1 MSVKSLS
8 DRADLN
14 TLVEVSN
21 AVQYRS
27 FEETAKKIFETCRK
41 LIDARSGYVALL
53 NKDGKN
59 NDVLFLDSGGL
70 ECTVDPTLQMPIRG
84 LRELVYSERR
94 VVYRNGFQDSEW
106 IQYLPTG
113 HVELGNVLFAPLL
126 VQGKVVGLLGLA
138 NKPNGFNDDDA
149 RIAKAF
155 GDFIAISLIL
165 SRTTE
170 ALGKSEQKYRHLVEN
185 LNEGVWATDDIGNTT
200 FVNRQLADMMGYEM
214 DEMIGRPFFS
224 FIDEYDAEKAR
235 RSFEN
240 LKSGVKAQLDL
251 TLVRGDGTRVSAT
264 MVSSIVVDDEGNFD
278 GSLNGVIDIT
288 ERKAMEIELQGY
300 ASHLEEMVEDKTKQ
314 LLDSERSI
322 AISKL
327 TSMLAHD
334 LRNPLN
340 FIVQAIEMMKRQP
353 GKAERLRELI
363 KDNAMRSLR
372 MIEELR
378 ESTKEITLNREI
390 TDITSLVQNLEEGS
404 LIPDSVKVKLELI
417 SGLQL
422 NIDPGILR
430 RVFENLVNNA
440 VDVMPD
446 GGVLAIRVHRGLEY
460 TSIDVADTGPGIPEE
475 AKPRL
480 FELFY
485 TTKRMGL
492 GLGLAFSKRAMEAHG
507 GSLSFT
513 TELGKGTTFT
523 IKLPNQLVQPG

>member
-1 MSVKSLS
+1 M
-8 DRADLN
+8 
-14 TLVEVSN
+14 
-21 AVQYRS
+21 
-27 FEETAKKIFETCRK
+27 
-41 LIDARSGYVALL
+41 
-53 NKDGKN
+53 
-59 NDVLFLDSGGL
+59 
-70 ECTVDPTLQMPIRG
+70 
-84 LRELVYSERR
+84 
-94 VVYRNGFQDSEW
+94 
-106 IQYLPTG
+106 
-113 HVELGNVLFAPLL
+113 
-126 VQGKVVGLLGLA
+126 
-138 NKPNGFNDDDA
+138 
-149 RIAKAF
+149 
-155 GDFIAISLIL
+155 
-165 SRTTE
+165 
-170 ALGKSEQKYRHLVEN
+170 
-185 LNEGVWATDDIGNTT
+185 
-200 FVNRQLADMMGYEM
+200 
-214 DEMIGRPFFS
+214 
-224 FIDEYDAEKAR
+224 
-235 RSFEN
+235 
-240 LKSGVKAQLDL
+240 
-251 TLVRGDGTRVSAT
+251 
-264 MVSSIVVDDEGNFD
+264 
-278 GSLNGVIDIT
+278 
-288 ERKAMEIELQGY
+288 
-300 ASHLEEMVEDKTKQ
+300 
-314 LLDSERSI
+314 
-322 AISKL
+322 
-327 TSMLAHD
+327 
-334 LRNPLN
+334 N

-353 GKAERLRELI
+353 DNAERLRELI

-430 RVFENLVNNA
+430 RVLENLVNNA